1 MKVMWIVCLLFIKG
15 FLFVKEIF
23 CFKKP
28 SPLIK
33 VQRMLSSRSWEMF
46 TYDFDGLLFCVSRY
60 HNCWSRSREI
70 AIYGKGFH
78 FWSCFCIIIRYQ
90 DFQSGLLWDSAQFSS
105 IPERSFCIKKSLSS
119 RSKELI
125 IDQNATHCFM
135 LIYLEESSLLIKI
148 EIILQLS
155 KGFLLF

>member
-1 MKVMWIVCLLFIKG
+1 MMKVMWIVCWLFIKG

-46 TYDFDGLLFCVSRY
+46 TYDFDGLQFYVSRY
-60 HNCWSRSREI
+60 HNCWSRTREI
-70 AIYGKGFH
+70 FVYGKGFH

-90 DFQSGLLWDSAQFSS
+90 DFQSGLLWDSAQF
-105 IPERSFCIKKSLSS
+105 IPLLKGVSASRNHYHQDPKNWSLIK
-119 RSKELI
+119 
-125 IDQNATHCFM
+125 M
-135 LIYLEESSLLIKI
+135 LLIASC
-148 EIILQLS
+148 LS
-155 KGFLLF
+155 TWRNHLCWSRLR